1 MNFSSIPPL
10 PRLLILLGLVLL
22 AAGLVAWALHGRSG
36 WWQWLGRLPGD
47 IRIERDN
54 FRFYAPITTMLL
66 LSLLASLVLRLIRHW
81 WG

>member
-22 AAGLVAWALHGRSG
+22 AAGLVAWALHGRGG